1 MTVQNI
7 GFSLPQTGLHIDGE
21 WRESADVFPVHNP
34 ADGSQVAEV
43 ANGSADD
50 AVKALDAAV
59 RAQPEWARIA
69 PRVRAS
75 LMHAAH
81 RLMLEREISDCPHDD
96 A

>member
-1 MTVQNI
+1 MA
-7 GFSLPQTGLHIDGE
+7 GE
-21 WRESADVFPVHNP
+21 PDVFPVHNP

-81 RLMLEREISDCPHDD
+81 RLMLERETQIVRTMTLESGKPLTN
-96 A
+96 

>member
-1 MTVQNI
+1 MTFQNI
-7 GFSLPQTGLHIDGE
+7 GFSLPQTGLYIDGE

-59 RAQPEWARIA
+59 RAQPEWARD
-69 PRVRAS
+69 RATRTRKPYARGS
-75 LMHAAH
+75 SSHARA
-81 RLMLEREISDCPHDD
+81 RELRSS
-96 A
+96 AR